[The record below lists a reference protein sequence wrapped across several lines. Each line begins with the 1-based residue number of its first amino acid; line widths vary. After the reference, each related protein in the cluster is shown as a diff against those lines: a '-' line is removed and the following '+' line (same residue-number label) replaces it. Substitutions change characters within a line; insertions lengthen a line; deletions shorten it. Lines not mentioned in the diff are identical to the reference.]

1 MTPLAARDLESL
13 DRSLPVHALYL
24 YHGAAQL
31 AGGVL
36 EIIERG
42 LARREKVI
50 YVGGPPTCTVV
61 HEHFRNRVQTVTK
74 GVTARSLA
82 AWTRRA
88 QRKLSRTNPGLRMIV
103 ECGREH
109 LRHEPALET
118 LSQTPGSRIFLL
130 CMYDIGQVSTVELME
145 LLKVHPYVFAE
156 HLIQPNCFYSRVR
169 RQDWID
175 TLTGVFDRAYFTR
188 QLETELQRAS
198 RYEHNLSL
206 LLMDV
211 DRLRKVNKDFG
222 TPAGDQVLQQ
232 LARILERNLRSM
244 DILARYGGDEF
255 VALLPETKK
264 AYAQKTAQRIM
275 RNVHDHDFF
284 EDNLSVRELSLTIG
298 VAGFPEDAG
307 DARQMIKKA
316 QDALRRGKRAAGRT
330 AR

>member
-1 MTPLAARDLESL
+1 MARVPESTQEAP
-13 DRSLPVHALYL
+13 DRTLPVHALCL

-31 AGGVL
+31 TGGAL

-50 YVGGPPTCTVV
+50 YVGRPQHCALV
-61 HEHFRNRVQTVTK
+61 HEHFRNRVRTVSK
-74 GVTARSLA
+74 GLAARNLA
-82 AWTRRA
+82 AWSRRE
-88 QRKLSRTNPGLRMIV
+88 QRKLSRTSAGLRLVV
-103 ECGREH
+103 ECDREH
-109 LRHEPALET
+109 LRHEPRLEALN
-118 LSQTPGSRIFLL
+118 QKPGNRIFFL
-130 CMYDIGQVSTVELME
+130 CMYDIGQVSAVELME
-145 LLKVHPYVFAE
+145 LLKVHPYVYAE
-156 HLIQPNCFYSRVR
+156 HLIQPNCFYSRAR

-188 QLETELQRAS
+188 QLDTELQRAS
-198 RYEHNLSL
+198 RYEHGLSL

-222 TPAGDQVLQQ
+222 TAAGDQVLQQ

-244 DILARYGGDEF
+244 DLLARYGGDEF
-255 VALLPETKK
+255 VALLPETTK
-264 AYAQKTAQRIM
+264 ASAQKTAQRIM

-284 EDNLSVRELSLTIG
+284 KDNLRVQELSLTIG

-316 QDALRRGKRAAGRT
+316 QDALRRAKRASGR
-330 AR
+330 RP